1 LAIPLPLLV
10 SSSQNTPVQ
19 GGFPNDAEITTIEGG
34 SYRTRDEYTSGAT
47 ESSHSPPPRLTTVCL
62 EVPVHNDDGTVGRIL
77 SRRQVVQLI
86 GAGGAAAM
94 FGAAAPWPVRAMGPQ
109 TAPAMPGCVVKPEQ
123 TEGPYFVDRQLVRSD
138 VRVEP
143 TTGAAKD
150 GVPLALALTLFDVS
164 NGQCRP
170 LPGATVDI
178 WHCDAQG
185 VYSGVNDPGF
195 NTAGQKFLRGVQ
207 TSDAAGLVRFTTIHP
222 GWYQGRAIHIHF
234 KIRTESAG
242 SPWEF
247 TSQWYFD
254 EALNER
260 ILADPRYA
268 KPGRRTT
275 NATDGIFRNGGDQLL
290 LAPAASGAGYAA
302 AFGIGLDLTDAATGR
317 ADGAGA
323 GGRRGRGGRRGG

>member
-1 LAIPLPLLV
+1 M
-10 SSSQNTPVQ
+10 Q
-19 GGFPNDAEITTIEGG
+19 
-34 SYRTRDEYTSGAT
+34 
-47 ESSHSPPPRLTTVCL
+47 
-62 EVPVHNDDGTVGRIL
+62 NDDEMVGRIL
-77 SRRQVVQLI
+77 TRREVVQLI
-86 GAGGAAAM
+86 GAGGVAAM
-94 FGAAAPWPVRAMGPQ
+94 FGGAAAVWPVRAMGLQ
-109 TAPAMPGCVVKPEQ
+109 TTPAKPGCVVKPEQ
-123 TEGPYFVDRQLVRSD
+123 TEGPYFVDQQLVRSD

-150 GVPLALALTLFDVS
+150 GVLLALALTVFDVS

-185 VYSGVNDPGF
+185 VYSGVTDPGF
-195 NTAGQKFLRGVQ
+195 NTAGLKFLRGVQ

-234 KIRTESAG
+234 KIRTEAAG
-242 SPWEF
+242 NPWEF

-268 KPGRRTT
+268 KPGQRTT
-275 NATDGIFRNGGDQLL
+275 NATDGIFRNGGDDLL
-290 LAPAASGAGYAA
+290 LAPAASGAGYGA
-302 AFGIGLDLTDAATGR
+302 AFGIGLDLTDAAVGR
-317 ADGAGA
+317 PDGRGA
-323 GGRRGRGGRRGG
+323 GGRGRGGRGV